1 MPIKLDEEVYF
12 SVEELVAILPLTALT
27 IRDYLRRGKLKGKK
41 VGKLWYVSKRN
52 LKSFLEG
59 NIKQDL

>member
-1 MPIKLDEEVYF
+1 VSIKIDEEVYF

-41 VGKLWYVSKRN
+41 VGKLWHVSKRD
-52 LKSFLEG
+52 LKLFLSGEG
-59 NIKQDL
+59 NK

>member
-1 MPIKLDEEVYF
+1 MPIKIDEEVYF

-27 IRDYLRRGKLKGKK
+27 IRDYLRKGKLKGKK
-41 VGKLWYVSKRN
+41 VGRLWHVSKRN
-52 LKSFLEG
+52 LKSYLEG